1 MSELTRK
8 EKARAMRNGKM
19 KMAKEGCVW
28 TAEDDMILQGMFDD
42 GEDNLDMALILE
54 RKEPAIQQRIDQLG
68 LYHKQKRTRTKK
80 EIPVDPPGCLCSVC
94 TLRPVTFLAT
104 SRKPPEQVPPE
115 QVPIK

>member
-68 LYHKQKRTRTKK
+68 CTTNKSAPGQRKRSLQIPLGAYVASVHWTGPYVPTASITTKTR
-80 EIPVDPPGCLCSVC
+80 
-94 TLRPVTFLAT
+94 
-104 SRKPPEQVPPE
+104 RKHNV
-115 QVPIK
+115 